1 MRVLIADDEPLARS
15 RLRRLLSAHP
25 GFSCVGEA
33 ATGDEVLVMNSDLKP
48 DLVLLDIDMPGPDG
62 LAVASRLK
70 AGPLPPA
77 VIFVTAHPEHALD
90 AYRSAPADYLV
101 KPVSAER
108 LAEALQR
115 LGTQTRAHRERAR
128 QQDGDG
134 TVWIHY
140 QQAGRHRRIAL
151 ERTLYFM
158 AEDKYVKVVHEDGEA
173 LLDESL
179 RQLETRLGDALLR
192 IHRNTLVN
200 RARIIALHAEGD
212 GHHGIELTGLDGR
225 LPVSRR
231 MVRRVRDELK
241 AH

>member
-15 RLRRLLSAHP
+15 RLKRLLSQHR
-25 GFSCVGEA
+25 GFDCVGEA
-33 ATGDEVLVMNSDLKP
+33 ATGHETLALNDELQP
-48 DLVLLDIDMPGPDG
+48 DVVLLDIDMPGMDG
-62 LAVASRLK
+62 LTTAEQLK
-70 AGPLPPA
+70 AGTPPPA

-90 AYRSAPADYLV
+90 AYRSGPADYLV

-115 LGTQTRAHRERAR
+115 AGTPTRAHRERAR
-128 QQDGDG
+128 PEPA
-134 TVWIHY
+134 WLHY

-151 ERTLYFM
+151 DRTLYFV
-158 AEDKYVKVVHEDGEA
+158 AEDKYVKAVHEEGEA

-179 RQLETRLGDALLR
+179 RQLETRLGDAVLR

-200 RARIIALHAEGD
+200 RARILALHTGAD
-212 GHHGIELTGLDGR
+212 GQHGIELAGLDRR

-231 MVRRVRDELK
+231 MARRVRDELK
-241 AH
+241 SG